1 MGQGKSD
8 YILGVIWITVWI
20 IWIQA
25 FFKRSYS
32 QIILQWILAIFLG
45 YVRNGER
52 KKWLDFGRDSDHH
65 LDLVDP
71 EILKKDNFKKLW
83 TDFDEIFRKCPKW
96 DKELLMVGLE
106 SPGIELPWQ
115 RSALSECSC

>member
-32 QIILQWILAIFLG
+32 QIILQWILVIFLG
-45 YVRNGER
+45 YVRNGKR

-71 EILKKDNFKKLW
+71 EILMM
-83 TDFDEIFRKCPKW
+83 DFDEIFRKCPKR
-96 DKELLMVGLE
+96 DKELLMVGFE
-106 SPGIELPWQ
+106 SPGIELSWL